1 MNNWMDIYEE
11 RNYGSMP
18 YRLLRPID
26 IADHPDKAYPLIF
39 SLHGAGGKGTDNIKN
54 LRHWN
59 ESPLADETHRRKYPC
74 FVLAPQT
81 PLRWL
86 VPNSMPEI
94 TREYIDSL
102 SDIWQ
107 ARVKRL
113 LARGDDLSKSVIW
126 AEPLICWTR
135 YAMSFQLIRTASM
148 CWGIQWVVLVHG
160 TLSVSNPTVSLPRFP
175 LLADANRGMTSAALQ
190 KFPSGHF
197 TAMPMQ
203 LCPLT

>member
-94 TREYIDSL
+94 TQEYIDSL

-113 LARGDDLSKSVIW
+113 LDRGDDLSVGDW

-135 YAMSFQLIRTASM
+135 YAMSFPLIRIAST
-148 CWGIQWVVLVHG
+148 CWGIQWVDSVRGTPFVHNL
-160 TLSVSNPTVSLPRFP
+160 TASPPRFP
-175 LLADANRGMTSAALQ
+175 LLADASRGMTSAAL
-190 KFPSGHF
+190 
-197 TAMPMQ
+197 
-203 LCPLT
+203 